1 LLIVWILLF
10 SLLSFIFSF
19 VKAAIV
25 GLGRI
30 ASLLEEDS
38 LREKPCTHAG
48 AIAAYA
54 DCQLAAGC
62 DIDEER
68 RLLFAQKWQVPVYSD
83 AAEMLRVHKPQILTI
98 ATHPDSHYHYCRLA
112 ADAGVQAV
120 ICENPLA
127 DNIGEARKIARLA
140 KNGLVIITNH
150 ERRYAEDYIRAKTIL
165 GSGKLGLLLSARA
178 VLYMGRTKRL
188 LDVLWH
194 DGTHLADAIMFLTG
208 MDLKHKKRR
217 GAKLSANAG
226 TAWLEAELGIRSEE
240 LGIGNRLPVPPSAFL
255 SRLIPHSSFLISHFS
270 FVPINIEI
278 GAGRDHL
285 VFEMEFSCEKGRLRI
300 GNGVFEIWESVPSP
314 YAEKFRSLRQTEE
327 TFSGPTGY
335 FANMV
340 KDAVACVREPGRLP
354 RSSAEDGLR
363 VIEYLHSIKA
373 WR

>member
-1 LLIVWILLF
+1 M
-10 SLLSFIFSF
+10 
-19 VKAAIV
+19 KAAIV

-48 AIAAYA
+48 AITANQ
-54 DCQLAAGC
+54 DCELVAGC

-68 RLLFAQKWQVPVYSD
+68 RSLFTQKWQVPVYVN
-83 AAEMLRVHKPQILTI
+83 AAEMLRVHKPQILAI

-112 ADAGVQAV
+112 AEMGVQVV
-120 ICENPLA
+120 ICEKPLA
-127 DNIGEARKIARLA
+127 GNIGEARKIARLA

-150 ERRYAEDYIRAKTIL
+150 ERRYSEDYACAKAIL
-165 GSGKLGLLLSARA
+165 NSGKLGGLLSVRA
-178 VLYMGRTKRL
+178 VLYMGMTKRL

-208 MDLKHKKRR
+208 MSLKHKKRR

-226 TAWLEAELGIRSEE
+226 TAWLEAELTIRSEE
-240 LGIGNRLPVPPSAFL
+240 LGIRNRLPVPPSTFL
-255 SRLIPHSSFLISHFS
+255 SRLIPHSSFLIPHFS

-300 GNGVFEIWESVPSP
+300 GNGVFEVWESVPSP
-314 YAEKFRSLRQTEE
+314 YAEKFRSLRQTDEK
-327 TFSGPTGY
+327 FSGPTGY

-340 KDAVACVREPGRLP
+340 KDAVACVKEPGRQP
-354 RSSAEDGLR
+354 RSSAADGLR
-363 VIEYLHSIKA
+363 VIEYLNSIKA
-373 WR
+373 WG